1 MENEERSQPEAQYQ
15 RELEGVWNDV
25 AHLTSMLEQMLR
37 ARDGEGTSTQPNE
50 APAAAQIPVAPINM
64 GANTPNKQH
73 PNPTRPIQIPITMD
87 LTNEDPRD
95 VKFSNHEGYDK
106 WTALEERLRAI
117 EGNDLFDPIR
127 AAKDSLTGSALS
139 WYMRLDN
146 IRIKKWT
153 DLADAFLKQYKFNLE
168 IAPDR
173 TSLIT
178 MEKGTQEAP
187 YYEHLMGSSAQHFYD
202 VVRIAERIEQGIRS
216 GRIAEPI
223 EKRGF
228 IGKKKENELNNLEG
242 RSKNYQTPTTQVTSI
257 NFAKPSI
264 PNQPNQTKFPA
275 NNQSNYQRRD
285 NRPSEEQL
293 PPLPI
298 TLKELY
304 AKLLSIGQIAPLPVP
319 PMQPPFPTWYN
330 PEVTCEYHAGHAGHS
345 IEACFAFKRKVL
357 QLIRVGWVTFE
368 DSPNV
373 NSNPL
378 PKHVASSGGVNTM
391 EIGSKERVLKVT
403 MTKLYF
409 MLLRIEAVNDNEE
422 IEMIE
427 NREKCRIQSTANGFS
442 KLVLT
447 KPSYANKVDYG
458 VMPGDYGYTSNIET
472 PLPLFR
478 TEISGLTRSGRC
490 FTPEELEKQRKAKG
504 KEVLDLDKEFE
515 VNKPVTEE
523 ETNEFLKLMKHS
535 EYCIVDQL
543 KKTPAKI
550 SIMSLILNSEPH
562 RNALQK
568 VMNEAYVP
576 QDIEQKTMEHLVGR
590 IHAANYLYFTEDELD
605 AEGTG
610 HNKPLYVTVRCKD
623 CLIGKV
629 LIDNGSALNVL
640 PRHMLDEMPV
650 DPSHMQ
656 PSVMTARAYDG
667 SPRQVIGTIEVE
679 LAVGPQVFLVTLQ
692 VMDIH
697 PSYSMLLGRPW
708 IHSAG
713 AVTSSLHQCLKYI
726 ANGVLVTV
734 KAEETISMVRN
745 VAVPFIEAEDCKDG
759 NLHAFEVVNTEWVPE
774 NTVVRK
780 PEISEATKMAAKSF
794 LKHKILFPY
803 DIEKG
808 RLEWMDIIKLKAAE
822 QRFGLGY
829 KPKKEDYKRA
839 AGARREK
846 RMARIEGRKPEEESL
861 AIPPIRIS
869 FPKAAYVMQPDKGH
883 GNLLQKF
890 FSMNINTLEENQVKD
905 IAEKIESEKRDEE
918 LPQLTI
924 HTLEEV
930 TVKNFVRKLAEGE
943 KNPESGSSTTTP
955 ALYIENEWPNFKEY
969 IVAIEDEE
977 WEEKN
982 IWEFTK
988 LIEQHEQAWRPGKEE
1003 LETINVG
1010 NEKIKRELKIGT
1022 LITHE
1027 EKKELI
1033 ALLRDYVDVFA
1044 WSYEDMPGLDMDIV
1058 VHRIPLVEG
1067 CKPIKQKLRRT
1078 HPEILIKVKAEIE
1091 KQWNAG
1097 FLEQYL
1103 LNPPLLVPP
1112 VPERPL
1118 ILYLTVT
1125 ETAMGCVL
1133 GQHDETGRKERAIYY
1148 LSKKFTE
1155 CESRYTVIEKLCC
1168 ALTWAT
1174 KRLRQWQVLLAEYDI
1189 VYMTRKVVKGSV
1201 IADHLADHAM
1211 EDYESLNFD
1220 FPDEDVLA
1228 IEEEKSDWWVMYFDG
1243 AVNVCGN
1250 GAGAVIISPNKKQ
1263 YPVSIKLQFGC
1274 TNNTAEYEAKNTLR
1288 EVHEGIC
1295 STHASGQVMARKIQR
1310 AGYFWMTLEK
1320 DCIDYVRKCHKC
1332 QVYSDK
1338 INAPPAPLFNLTSLW
1353 PFTMWGIDV
1362 IGPVNPKASNGHRF
1376 ILVAIDYFTK
1386 WVEAGSFVTQ
1396 KVLLQQTFP
1405 AGPADCIMPVCFCV
1419 VPAVILSS
1427 R

>member
-1 MENEERSQPEAQYQ
+1 MDRIGKYEDLNKKYM
-15 RELEGVWNDV
+15 ELESCSMGIAKESKRRGFEDVEAELTVKKNEIKVMRIKLDKEREKVKYLDEKLVAMEKHKDQIDTNNTAFNKTNMLLIEKMSKTDEQKDEAV
-25 AHLTSMLEQMLR
+25 AHARIIRINARNVGGDIIRYRRSLVETDAFLGKIENRDFAFLPLAKDMLEQMLR
-37 ARDGEGTSTQPNE
+37 ARDRERTSTQPDE
-50 APAAAQIPVAPINM
+50 APAAAQIPIAPINV

-87 LTNEDPRD
+87 LTNEDSRD

-106 WTALEERLRAI
+106 WTALEERLRAV
-117 EGNDLFDPIR
+117 EGNDLFNPIR
-127 AAKDSLTGSALS
+127 AAEVCLVP
-139 WYMRLDN
+139 N
-146 IRIKKWT
+146 IVIPN
-153 DLADAFLKQYKFNLE
+153 KFRVSE
-168 IAPDR
+168 FV
-173 TSLIT
+173 
-178 MEKGTQEAP
+178 KAP

-202 VVRIAERIEQGIRS
+202 AVRIAERIEQGIQS

-223 EKRGF
+223 EKKGF
-228 IGKKKENELNNLEG
+228 LG
-242 RSKNYQTPTTQVTSI
+242 RKR
-257 NFAKPSI
+257 KL
-264 PNQPNQTKFPA
+264 
-275 NNQSNYQRRD
+275 RD
-285 NRPSEEQL
+285 DRHPEEQL
-293 PPLPI
+293 PPLPM
-298 TLKELY
+298 TLKESY
-304 AKLLSIGQIAPLPVP
+304 AKLLSIGRITPLPLP
-319 PMQPPFPTWYN
+319 PMQPPFANWYN
-330 PEVTCEYHAGHAGHS
+330 PELTCEYHAGNTGHS
-345 IEACFAFKRKVL
+345 IENCIAFKKRVS
-357 QLIRVGWVTFE
+357 QLIKIRWVTFE

-378 PKHVASSGGVNTM
+378 PKHVVGGSGVNTM
-391 EIGSKERVLKVT
+391 EAGSKEKVLKVT
-403 MTKLYF
+403 MASLYE
-409 MLLRIEAVNDNEE
+409 MLLQSGHLEKPSEYYVRENDFCPFHKKKRHYIDECIEFHQKVARMLTLGELRIEAARDNEE
-422 IEMIE
+422 IKMIE
-427 NREKCRIQSTANGFS
+427 NQGKCRVQSTANGLS

-447 KPSYANKVDYG
+447 KPSYENKVDYG

-478 TEISGLTRSGRC
+478 TEISGLTRNGRC

-523 ETNEFLKLMKHS
+523 ETNEFLKLIKHS

-550 SIMSLILNSEPH
+550 SIMSLILSSETH

-568 VMNEAYVP
+568 VLNEAYVP

-590 IHAANYLYFTEDELD
+590 IHTTNYLYFTEDELD
-605 AEGTG
+605 AKGTR
-610 HNKPLYVTVRCKD
+610 HNKPLYVTVRCKY

-667 SPRQVIGTIEVE
+667 SPRQVIGTIEVK

-692 VMDIH
+692 VMDIP
-697 PSYSMLLGRPW
+697 PSYNMLLGRSW

-745 VAVPFIEAEDCKDG
+745 VAVPFIEAEDCKDR
-759 NLHAFEVVNTEWVPE
+759 NLHAFEVVNTKWVPK
-774 NTVVRK
+774 NNVVRK
-780 PEISEATKMAAKSF
+780 PEISKATKMAAKSF
-794 LKHKILFPY
+794 LKHEIPFSY
-803 DIEKG
+803 DIEKR

-822 QRFGLGY
+822 QRFRLGY

-883 GNLLQKF
+883 GNLLQKL
-890 FSMNINTLEENQVKD
+890 SLMNINTLKEDQVKD
-905 IAEKIESEKRDEE
+905 LAEKIESERRDEE

-930 TVKNFVRKLAEGE
+930 TIKTFE
-943 KNPESGSSTTTP
+943 PEEDPQTIP

-969 IVAIEDEE
+969 IVVVEDEE

-982 IWEFTK
+982 IWEFIK
-988 LIEQHEQAWRPGKEE
+988 LIEQHEQAWRPAKKE

-1010 NEKIKRELKIGT
+1010 NEEIKRELKIGT
-1022 LITHE
+1022 LITPGAKE
-1027 EKKELI
+1027 ELI
-1033 ALLRDYVDVFA
+1033 ALLRDYIDVFA
-1044 WSYEDMPGLDMDIV
+1044 WSYEDMAGLDTDIV

-1067 CKPIKQKLRRT
+1067 CKPIKKKLRRT

-1091 KQWNAG
+1091 KQWNVG
-1097 FLEQYL
+1097 FLEVVKYPQWVS
-1103 LNPPLLVPP
+1103 NIVVVPKK
-1112 VPERPL
+1112 E
-1118 ILYLTVT
+1118 VT
-1125 ETAMGCVL
+1125 EMAMGCVL

-1155 CESRYTVIEKLCC
+1155 YPLRYIYEKPYLSSRI
-1168 ALTWAT
+1168 A
-1174 KRLRQWQVLLAEYDI
+1174 RWQVLLVEHDI
-1189 VYMTRKVVKGSV
+1189 VYMTRKAMKGSV

-1243 AVNVCGN
+1243 AINVCGN
-1250 GAGAVIISPNKKQ
+1250 GAGAVIISLDKKQ
-1263 YPVSIKLQFGC
+1263 YLVSIKLQFGC
-1274 TNNTAEYEAKNTLR
+1274 TNNTAEYKTCILGLKAALEMN
-1288 EVHEGIC
+1288 I
-1295 STHASGQVMARKIQR
+1295 RKIDVQKAR
-1310 AGYFWMTLEK
+1310 Y
-1320 DCIDYVRKCHKC
+1320 RKSMKGFA
-1332 QVYSDK
+1332 Q
-1338 INAPPAPLFNLTSLW
+1338 P
-1353 PFTMWGIDV
+1353 M
-1362 IGPVNPKASNGHRF
+1362 
-1376 ILVAIDYFTK
+1376 LVD
-1386 WVEAGSFVTQ
+1386 
-1396 KVLLQQTFP
+1396 
-1405 AGPADCIMPVCFCV
+1405 M
-1419 VPAVILSS
+1419 
-1427 R
+1427 

>member
-1 MENEERSQPEAQYQ
+1 MIQANDLKGSTPSNVTKEPMFIRWWLLFVHKKVASIPNIQSILNHAFFSYIYACICRLKNIGPPSRIHNTRQRKRMENEERSQPEAQYQ
-15 RELEGVWNDV
+15 RELKGVRNDV

-37 ARDGEGTSTQPNE
+37 ARDGEGTSTQPDE
-50 APAAAQIPVAPINM
+50 APAAAQIPVAPINV

-87 LTNEDPRD
+87 LTNEDPHD
-95 VKFSNHEGYDK
+95 VKLSNHEGYDK
-106 WTALEERLRAI
+106 WTALEERLRAV
-117 EGNDLFDPIR
+117 EGNDLFDPVR
-127 AAKDSLTGSALS
+127 AAEVCLVPNIVIPKKFRVPEFVKYTGMECPKTHLRSYYNKMAEVIHDDKMLIYFFQDSLTGSALS

-178 MEKGTQEAP
+178 MEKGNQESVRVYAQRWRDQAINVQPPLIETEMVTLFANTFRAP

-216 GRIAEPI
+216 GRITEPI

-228 IGKKKENELNNLEG
+228 IGKKKENEVNNLEGGYKG

-319 PMQPPFPTWYN
+319 PMQPPFPAWYN

-357 QLIRVGWVTFE
+357 QLIKVGWVTFE

-378 PKHVASSGGVNTM
+378 PKHVVDGSGVNTM
-391 EIGSKERVLKVT
+391 EVGSKEKVLKVT
-403 MTKLYF
+403 MARLYE
-409 MLLRIEAVNDNEE
+409 MLVQSGHIEKPSEHYVRENDFCPFHKKKGHHIDECIEFHQKVARMMTLGELRIEAARDNEE
-422 IEMIE
+422 IKMIE
-427 NREKCRIQSTANGFS
+427 NQGKCRVQSTANGLS

-550 SIMSLILNSEPH
+550 SIMSLILSSEPH

-568 VMNEAYVP
+568 VLNEAYVP

-745 VAVPFIEAEDCKDG
+745 VAVPFFEAEDCKDG

-780 PEISEATKMAAKSF
+780 PELSEATKMAAKSF
-794 LKHKILFPY
+794 LKHKIPCPY
-803 DIEKG
+803 VIEKG
-808 RLEWMDIIKLKAAE
+808 KLEWIDIIKLKAAE

-846 RMARIEGRKPEEESL
+846 
-861 AIPPIRIS
+861 
-869 FPKAAYVMQPDKGH
+869 
-883 GNLLQKF
+883 
-890 FSMNINTLEENQVKD
+890 
-905 IAEKIESEKRDEE
+905 
-918 LPQLTI
+918 
-924 HTLEEV
+924 
-930 TVKNFVRKLAEGE
+930 KNG
-943 KNPESGSSTTTP
+943 
-955 ALYIENEWPNFKEY
+955 
-969 IVAIEDEE
+969 
-977 WEEKN
+977 
-982 IWEFTK
+982 
-988 LIEQHEQAWRPGKEE
+988 
-1003 LETINVG
+1003 
-1010 NEKIKRELKIGT
+1010 
-1022 LITHE
+1022 
-1027 EKKELI
+1027 
-1033 ALLRDYVDVFA
+1033 
-1044 WSYEDMPGLDMDIV
+1044 
-1058 VHRIPLVEG
+1058 
-1067 CKPIKQKLRRT
+1067 
-1078 HPEILIKVKAEIE
+1078 
-1091 KQWNAG
+1091 
-1097 FLEQYL
+1097 
-1103 LNPPLLVPP
+1103 
-1112 VPERPL
+1112 
-1118 ILYLTVT
+1118 
-1125 ETAMGCVL
+1125 
-1133 GQHDETGRKERAIYY
+1133 
-1148 LSKKFTE
+1148 
-1155 CESRYTVIEKLCC
+1155 
-1168 ALTWAT
+1168 
-1174 KRLRQWQVLLAEYDI
+1174 
-1189 VYMTRKVVKGSV
+1189 
-1201 IADHLADHAM
+1201 
-1211 EDYESLNFD
+1211 
-1220 FPDEDVLA
+1220 
-1228 IEEEKSDWWVMYFDG
+1228 
-1243 AVNVCGN
+1243 
-1250 GAGAVIISPNKKQ
+1250 
-1263 YPVSIKLQFGC
+1263 
-1274 TNNTAEYEAKNTLR
+1274 
-1288 EVHEGIC
+1288 
-1295 STHASGQVMARKIQR
+1295 
-1310 AGYFWMTLEK
+1310 
-1320 DCIDYVRKCHKC
+1320 
-1332 QVYSDK
+1332 
-1338 INAPPAPLFNLTSLW
+1338 
-1353 PFTMWGIDV
+1353 
-1362 IGPVNPKASNGHRF
+1362 
-1376 ILVAIDYFTK
+1376 
-1386 WVEAGSFVTQ
+1386 
-1396 KVLLQQTFP
+1396 
-1405 AGPADCIMPVCFCV
+1405 
-1419 VPAVILSS
+1419 
-1427 R
+1427 